1 MNRIYKVIYSK
12 ARQCAMVV
20 SELAKSS
27 HKNSRKGASHTG
39 TPALARILAAAL
51 VVGAVTWGGVPE
63 VSWAADNT
71 TVTDSNGN
79 TVTTDENGNTVTVT
93 KDKKI
98 TDINANITGKKN
110 TVTNSS
116 NAEIVGDQ
124 NIVTDVYYNDDG
136 KTINGTVPSDNVR
149 VVGSENSISGSRN
162 QHVIGDKNTIIG
174 RDDGTVTDYQHPDG
188 REIYVSDLTI
198 GRDNFIRGDNTYR
211 NEWDS
216 LTVIGNHNRADY
228 STESAGGPSAGIVIG
243 DNQNIDQIK
252 DSIVIGSLSPTE
264 REETV
269 VNNQGDT
276 VEKYLVGED
285 SIILGYHASNSAGE
299 SVVVGNHSQANSFFQ
314 TVVGHRS
321 VVEGA
326 NEPGNYNGSFAS
338 SYGSLNK
345 IENTAKS
352 LDDYTDAETAKVD
365 GFGNNISGNLNTTS
379 NATGTMVIGQGNT
392 ISNSQN
398 NLVVS
403 MDGDKVPLGLRWVMN
418 VEQAAAVYSGIGA
431 ITLPASTYYDMAQSG
446 MRDYMTNSSGAVS
459 VLGNG
464 NAADYAVRSQILGTG
479 NSLTGTE
486 TDISAYNTV
495 SGFANS
501 GTNVKR
507 TAIVGTG
514 NTLKSGEDNVVIG
527 DYHQLEGGKHNV
539 ILGSMAT
546 EEKTVTKKA
555 KYSADA
561 FTDDNPDESLE
572 YTVKEQVPV
581 KANTKD
587 IENAVM
593 LGYNTDVTQNGGVAL
608 GSDSVASTEAGKTGY
623 DALGRKH
630 AKSDKDYA
638 TWNATDAAVSVGGAD
653 REIEYDVLDKDGSK
667 KTAKQTVKSTRQITN
682 LAAGT
687 EDTDAV
693 NVAQLKASEKKVAVV
708 FDDRGSLLSTDATVD
723 HEHETGD
730 KITNVSK
737 GIALG
742 NNATVY
748 NQSGSKA
755 DAMKFGSN
763 MYTSG
768 IAIGENAYALE
779 DSIDLG
785 NKIYK
790 GAMGDVSDLSKYD
803 AQKSS
808 GTGRL
813 LIGNNSYSSG
823 TLSTLIG
830 NHSIMTTNY
839 LNPGSRLSAMQN
851 AGAVSIGALN
861 SIESYSSS
869 NFMSGVANDIIGL
882 ANKTR
887 NSNGALILGAG
898 NEINNSIAFLSVSGS
913 STMDVATAAQKIR
926 DGMAKGTYAGGAT
939 LAIGGGNKADYTQ
952 NSQLMGV
959 GNSLTGTSRSI
970 SKFNM
975 LDGYKNTATNVS
987 NTKIIGSNNTVNDK
1001 ANSNTIIGDKH
1012 VVAAEKTNNVIIGNA
1027 DHELTTSASDA
1038 VLIGHNAD
1046 VKKDGGVALGSG
1058 SVAST
1063 DKDVEGYD
1071 PLKKG
1076 ASKSDDK
1083 AWKSSWAAV
1092 SVGNGT
1098 YTRQITG
1105 VAAGFADTDAVN
1117 VAQLKSVASLPV
1129 HIYSGGKVSSGSY
1142 TAGSPVANPTISS
1155 LQFDFGDGLK
1165 AEEVGAEGDKRVL
1178 VSLDKDALKDDP
1190 DFKGDT
1196 GEQGPK
1202 GDKGDTGATG
1212 AQGEQGPKGDKGEK
1226 GDTGA
1231 QGEQGPK
1238 GDKGDK
1244 GDTGAPGKDGKDG
1257 KDGGVGTVVGDDT
1270 NITVANTETDAT
1282 KPANYKVSLNKAIT
1296 VDKVTAG
1303 DTTISSNGVSIA
1315 GGPSMT
1321 KDGIDAAGKKITN
1334 VAAGT
1339 ATTDAVNYGQL
1350 KDVESKVD
1358 SNTQNIN
1365 YLNGRVGELGD
1376 RINKVGAGAAA
1387 LAALHPLDYDPEDK
1401 WDFAAGVGNYRNA
1414 TAAAVGLFY
1423 RPNERTMFNLGWT
1436 MGDNRNM
1443 VNGGF
1448 SLKFGKSNK
1457 YIKYSKAE
1465 MASVIDKQSREIAEL
1480 KARDVQN
1487 AKDKAEMKA
1496 DNAEMKAEIEALKKQ
1511 VEALAAKK

>member
-12 ARQCAMVV
+12 ARQCSIVV
-20 SELAKSS
+20 SEFAKSS

-51 VVGAVTWGGVPE
+51 VAGAVTWGGVPE
-63 VSWAADNT
+63 VSWAADDT

-79 TVTTDENGNTVTVT
+79 TVTNT
-93 KDKKI
+93 DKKI
-98 TDINANITGKKN
+98 KDINANITGKGNK
-110 TVTNSS
+110 VIDSS
-116 NAEIVGDQ
+116 NAEIVGDG
-124 NIVTDVYYNDDG
+124 NTVTNKMEGRWDTVRSNDVR
-136 KTINGTVPSDNVR
+136 IH
-149 VVGSENSISGSRN
+149 GSGNFISGSRN
-162 QHVIGDKNTIIG
+162 QQVIGDNNNIIA
-174 RDDGTVTDYQHPDG
+174 RDRGTVTDYQHPEG
-188 REIYVSDLTI
+188 REENVSDLTI
-198 GRDNFIRGDNTYR
+198 GRGNVIQSNDTYR

-216 LTVIGNHNRADY
+216 LKVIGNNNRADGKWDGDH
-228 STESAGGPSAGIVIG
+228 AGGPSAGIVIG
-243 DNQNIDQIK
+243 DNQNLNGIQDT
-252 DSIVIGSLSPTE
+252 IVIGSLAPSEQQKKTE
-264 REETV
+264 DNRDLYTAGS
-269 VNNQGDT
+269 NNIIIGYHTTTTQNGGIVIGNRSQGSGVFQT
-276 VEKYLVGED
+276 IMGPR
-285 SIILGYHASNSAGE
+285 SIIGSVTGNPDSGAGTMASIYGAFNKIEDAGSSNDSGLDIDGLGNS
-299 SVVVGNHSQANSFFQ
+299 VN
-314 TVVGHRS
+314 
-321 VVEGA
+321 
-326 NEPGNYNGSFAS
+326 
-338 SYGSLNK
+338 GSLN
-345 IENTAKS
+345 I
-352 LDDYTDAETAKVD
+352 
-365 GFGNNISGNLNTTS
+365 TS
-379 NATGTMVIGQGNT
+379 NARGTMIMGVGNT
-392 ISNSQN
+392 VTHAKGPDILGKDEDTPGATNYWVSSGLDGADYYAQGADTVAEGN
-398 NLVVS
+398 NLNIS
-403 MDGDKVPLGLRWVMN
+403 YDEMRNAWQKYM
-418 VEQAAAVYSGIGA
+418 ETSG
-431 ITLPASTYYDMAQSG
+431 
-446 MRDYMTNSSGAVS
+446 GAVS
-459 VLGNG
+459 VLGNS
-464 NAADYAVRSQILGTG
+464 NNADYAIRSQILGTG
-479 NSLTGTE
+479 NTITGSE
-486 TDISAYNTV
+486 TDMSAYNTV
-495 SGFANS
+495 SGFANT
-501 GTNVKR
+501 GTNIKR
-507 TAIVGTG
+507 SAIVGTG
-514 NTLKSGEDNVVIG
+514 NTLKNGEDNVVIG
-527 DYHQLEGGKHNV
+527 DYHNLENGKHNV
-539 ILGSMAT
+539 ILGSMDST
-546 EEKTVTKKA
+546 EKQVTKQSK
-555 KYSADA
+555 SAWA
-561 FTDDNPDESLE
+561 MTAEHPDGTFE
-572 YTVKEQVPV
+572 YTVTEQVPV
-581 KANTKD
+581 KDHTKD

-593 LGYNTDVTQNGGVAL
+593 VGYNTDATVDGGVAL

-623 DALGRKH
+623 DALGKKH
-630 AKSDKDYA
+630 NNSDTDYSA
-638 TWNATDAAVSVGGAD
+638 WVSTDAAVSVGGAD
-653 REIEYDVLDKDGSK
+653 REIEYDVLDKDGKPETNEDGSK

-687 EDTDAV
+687 DDTDAV

-708 FDDRGSLLSTDATVD
+708 FDDRGSLLSTDATVN
-723 HEHETGD
+723 HEHESGN

-748 NQSGSKA
+748 NQSGNKA
-755 DAMKFGSN
+755 NAMKFGSN

-803 AQKSS
+803 AQTSS

-839 LNPGSRLSAMQN
+839 LNGGSSWNAMQN

-913 STMDVATAAQKIR
+913 STMDVATAAQEIR
-926 DGMAKGTYAGGAT
+926 DVMAEGTFAGGAT

-959 GNSLTGTSRSI
+959 GNSLTGTSSSI

-1027 DHELTTSASDA
+1027 DHKLTTSASDA
-1038 VLIGHNAD
+1038 VLIGHNTD
-1046 VKKDGGVALGSG
+1046 VKVDGGGSG

-1092 SVGNGT
+1092 SVGDGT

-1117 VAQLKSVASLPV
+1117 VAQLKNVASLPV

-1178 VSLDKDALKDDP
+1178 VSLDKDALKGDP
-1190 DFKGDT
+1190 DFKGDP
-1196 GEQGPK
+1196 GAKGDK

-1212 AQGEQGPKGDKGEK
+1212 AQGVQGPKGEK

-1231 QGEQGPK
+1231 QGVQGLK

-1315 GGPSMT
+1315 AGPSMT

-1339 ATTDAVNYGQL
+1339 ETTDAVNYGQL

-1423 RPNERTMFNLGWT
+1423 RPNEGTMFNLGWT

>member
-12 ARQCAMVV
+12 ARQCSIVV
-20 SELAKSS
+20 SEFAKSS

-51 VVGAVTWGGVPE
+51 VAGALTWGGVPE
-63 VSWAADNT
+63 VSWAADN
-71 TVTDSNGN
+71 SNEN
-79 TVTTDENGNTVTVT
+79 TVTNT
-93 KDKKI
+93 DKKI
-98 TDINANITGKKN
+98 TDINANITGKGNK
-110 TVTNSS
+110 VIDSS
-116 NAEIVGDQ
+116 NAEIVGDG
-124 NIVTDVYYNDDG
+124 NTVTDEAKGDDN
-136 KTINGTVPSDNVR
+136 KVRHVRSDDAR
-149 VVGSENSISGSRN
+149 IHGSGNIISASRN
-162 QHVIGDKNTIIG
+162 QQVIGDNNQIIG
-174 RDDGTVTDYQHPDG
+174 RDDGTVSEG
-188 REIYVSDLTI
+188 EENVSDLTI
-198 GRDNFIRGDNTYR
+198 GSGNFIRSAYTWR
-211 NEWDS
+211 NKWDS
-216 LTVIGNHNRADY
+216 LKVIGNNNRADMGID
-228 STESAGGPSAGIVIG
+228 SAGGPAAGIVIG
-243 DNQNIDQIK
+243 DNQNIDNIQ

-299 SVVVGNHSQANSFFQ
+299 SVVVGNHSQANNFFQ

-345 IENTAKS
+345 IENKNTAKS
-352 LDDYTDAETAKVD
+352 LYDYTDAETAKVD

-418 VEQAAAVYSGIGA
+418 VEQAAAGYSGIGA

-464 NAADYAVRSQILGTG
+464 NAANYAVRSQILGTG

-593 LGYNTDVTQNGGVAL
+593 LGYNTDVTENGGVAL
-608 GSDSVASTEAGKTGY
+608 GSDSIASTKAGAAGY
-623 DALGRKH
+623 DALKKTH
-630 AKSDKDYA
+630 AKSDEDYVA
-638 TWNATDAAVSVGGAD
+638 WNATDAAVSVGGAD
-653 REIEYDVLDKDGSK
+653 REIEYDVLDKDGKPETNKDGSK
-667 KTAKQTVKSTRQITN
+667 KTAKQKVKSTRQITN

-687 EDTDAV
+687 KDTDAV

-708 FDDRGSLLSTDATVD
+708 FDDRGSLLSTDATVN
-723 HEHETGD
+723 HEHESGD

-768 IAIGENAYALE
+768 IAIGENSYALE

-785 NKIYK
+785 NKIYN
-790 GAMGDVSDLSKYD
+790 GAMGDVTDLSKYN
-803 AQKSS
+803 KTTST
-808 GTGRL
+808 GTGRV

-823 TLSTLIG
+823 SLSTLIG
-830 NHSIMTTNY
+830 NHSIMTTSY
-839 LNPGSRLSAMQN
+839 LNGAKGFFAKFYSAQN

-869 NFMSGVANDIIGL
+869 NTMSGVANDIIGL

-898 NEINNSIAFLSVSGS
+898 NEINNSIASISVNGS
-913 STMDVATAAQKIR
+913 STMDVATVAQNIR

-959 GNSLTGTSRSI
+959 GNSLTGTSSSI

-1027 DHELTTSASDA
+1027 DKELTTSASDA

-1046 VKKDGGVALGSG
+1046 VQKDGGVALGSG

-1076 ASKSDDK
+1076 ASESPDK

-1092 SVGNGT
+1092 SVGDGT
-1098 YTRQITG
+1098 HTRQITG

-1117 VAQLKSVASLPV
+1117 VAQLKNVASLPV
-1129 HIYSGGKVSSGSY
+1129 HIYSGGKVSSGIY
-1142 TAGSPVANPTISS
+1142 TAGSPVATPTISS

-1190 DFKGDT
+1190 DFKGDKGDKGDT

-1202 GDKGDTGATG
+1202 GEKGDTGATG
-1212 AQGEQGPKGDKGEK
+1212 AQGEQGPKGER

-1231 QGEQGPK
+1231 K

-1315 GGPSMT
+1315 AGPSMT

-1465 MASVIDKQSREIAEL
+1465 MASVIDKQSMEIAEL

>member
-12 ARQCAMVV
+12 ARQCSIVV
-20 SELAKSS
+20 SEFAKSS

-51 VVGAVTWGGVPE
+51 VAGALTWGGVPE
-63 VSWAADNT
+63 AIWAADNT

-79 TVTTDENGNTVTVT
+79 VVTNTDSKN
-93 KDKKI
+93 K
-98 TDINANITGKKN
+98 DINANITGKNNK
-110 TVTNSS
+110 VTDSS
-116 NAEIVGDQ
+116 NAEIVGDS
-124 NIVTDVYYNDDG
+124 NTVTNEAKGEDDSVRYVRSNDARIHG
-136 KTINGTVPSDNVR
+136 SGNTISA
-149 VVGSENSISGSRN
+149 SRN
-162 QHVIGDKNTIIG
+162 QQVIGDNNTIMG
-174 RDDGTVTDYQHPDG
+174 RDDGTVTDYQHPEG
-188 REIYVSDLTI
+188 REPNVSDLTI
-198 GRDNFIRGDNTYR
+198 GRGNFIRSTDTYR

-216 LTVIGNHNRADY
+216 LKVIGNNNRADFKI
-228 STESAGGPSAGIVIG
+228 ESAGGPAAGIVIG
-243 DNQNIDQIK
+243 DNQNIDNIK
-252 DSIVIGSLSPTE
+252 DSIVIGSLSPDE
-264 REETV
+264 QKE
-269 VNNQGDT
+269 Q
-276 VEKYLVGED
+276 VGED
-285 SIILGYHASNSAGE
+285 GYKSDKYTVGFN
-299 SVVVGNHSQANSFFQ
+299 SVVVGYHATSSKGASTVIGNRSKVSGNYQTVTGLRSTIEGNYYNSFNLLDGQ
-314 TVVGHRS
+314 S
-321 VVEGA
+321 
-326 NEPGNYNGSFAS
+326 GNFASIYGSF
-338 SYGSLNK
+338 NK
-345 IENTAKS
+345 IEDATEP
-352 LDDYTDAETAKVD
+352 DDMD
-365 GFGNNISGNLNTTS
+365 GVGNSINGSMNVTS
-379 NATGTMVIGQGNT
+379 NARGTMIMGVGNT
-392 ISNSQN
+392 VTHSKGEF
-398 NLVVS
+398 LVPK
-403 MDGDKVPLGLRWVMN
+403 DDD
-418 VEQAAAVYSGIGA
+418 SGISTGDWLYVGLSTA
-431 ITLPASTYYDMAQSG
+431 SDYAQGRDITGDNLTYPADQVYAY
-446 MRDYMTNSSGAVS
+446 MRDAWQRYMETSGGAVS
-459 VLGNG
+459 VLGNS
-464 NAADYAVRSQILGTG
+464 NTSDYVIRSQILGTNNMLKG
-479 NSLTGTE
+479 SEDN
-486 TDISAYNTV
+486 ISSYNTI
-495 SGFANS
+495 SGFSNT

-514 NTLKSGEDNVVIG
+514 NNLTNGVDNVVIG
-527 DYHQLEGGKHNV
+527 DYHTLENGKHNV
-539 ILGSMAT
+539 ILGSMAS
-546 EEKTVTKKA
+546 EEKAVTKTAKA
-555 KYSADA
+555 AWA
-561 FTDDNPDESLE
+561 APDDNPDGTYT
-572 YTVKEQVPV
+572 YTVNEQVALKP
-581 KANTKD
+581 NTKD

-593 LGYNTDVTQNGGVAL
+593 VGYNTDVTQNGGVAL

-623 DALGRKH
+623 DAQGKKH
-630 AKSDKDYA
+630 SNSDKDYSA
-638 TWNATDAAVSVGGAD
+638 WVSTGAAVSVGRA
-653 REIEYDVLDKDGSK
+653 EEKDKEGK
-667 KTAKQTVKSTRQITN
+667 VTAPAITRQITN

-687 EDTDAV
+687 KDTDAV

-708 FDDRGSLLSTDATVD
+708 FDDRGSLLSTDATINHN
-723 HEHETGD
+723 HESGYS
-730 KITNVSK
+730 ITNVSK
-737 GIALG
+737 GMALG
-742 NNATVY
+742 HNAYVF
-748 NQSGSKA
+748 NQGGGKA
-755 DAMKFGSN
+755 DAMLFGSPT
-763 MYTSG
+763 YTSG

-790 GAMGDVSDLSKYD
+790 GAMGDVSDFSKYD
-803 AQKSS
+803 AQTSS

-839 LNPGSRLSAMQN
+839 LNGGSSLSAMQN

-913 STMDVATAAQKIR
+913 STMDVATAAQEIR
-926 DGMAKGTYAGGAT
+926 DVMAEGTFAGGAT

-959 GNSLTGTSRSI
+959 GNSLTGTSSSI

-1027 DHELTTSASDA
+1027 DHKLTTSASDA
-1038 VLIGHNAD
+1038 VLIGHNTD
-1046 VKKDGGVALGSG
+1046 VKVDGGVALGSG

-1092 SVGNGT
+1092 SVGDGT

-1117 VAQLKSVASLPV
+1117 VAQLKNVASLPV

-1178 VSLDKDALKDDP
+1178 VSLDKDALKGDP
-1190 DFKGDT
+1190 DFKGDP
-1196 GEQGPK
+1196 GAKGDK

-1212 AQGEQGPKGDKGEK
+1212 AQGVQGPKGEK

-1231 QGEQGPK
+1231 QGVQGLK

-1315 GGPSMT
+1315 AGPSMT

-1339 ATTDAVNYGQL
+1339 ETTDAVNYGQL

-1436 MGDNRNM
+1436 MGDDRNM